1 MIIKSTLTWHGS
13 GLKLPV
19 DIGMEEAEGMA
30 SGELF
35 NGVKV
40 NFEVDCVGSYHY
52 LPTKKVNY
60 LSL

>member
-1 MIIKSTLTWHGS
+1 
-13 GLKLPV
+13 
-19 DIGMEEAEGMA
+19 MEEAEGMA
-30 SGELF
+30 SGEFF

-52 LPTKKVNY
+52 LPTKKVTY